1 MSSPNFS
8 RHRVKPKNFSMSDTR
23 YPDIPRYRAISRHH
37 ARPVLHHRLTPS
49 RASRF
54 LLFYRRPMRSP
65 GKKWTAKKGGYE
77 KRKTERKE
85 ERRGVPLK
93 AGLRCFRSKRWN
105 DDRRPCQDSR
115 PKKKE
120 IIDRGESLRVEKKIS
135 AFDLSLSPSLSQLF
149 SSPLRF
155 RTGTSIYFPRKSAA
169 SSIGWYSS
177 WPLPLSRYP
186 VGSSPPPAP
195 HTVHAGT
202 QEASQPAS
210 LPASQPASHIHVYFY
225 EIIVSNDNTPG

>member
-77 KRKTERKE
+77 KGKTERKE

-135 AFDLSLSPSLSQLF
+135 AFDLSLSPSLSPNF
-149 SSPLRF
+149 SPLRYVSERGRVYIF
-155 RTGTSIYFPRKSAA
+155 LVNRPPPRSDG
-169 SSIGWYSS
+169 ILLGRF
-177 WPLPLSRYP
+177 LSRVIP
-186 VGSSPPPAP
+186 WVLLRRRRR
-195 HTVHAGT
+195 TRCT
-202 QEASQPAS
+202 QARKK
-210 LPASQPASHIHVYFY
+210 PASQPASHIHVYFY